1 MNVLVVGNGGREHAL
16 SLKIKAS
23 PFVERLYVAQGN
35 AGTLSIAEN
44 VDIKIDDIEKL
55 SNFVIKENIDLVVV
69 GSELPLSLGLENII
83 KEKSNKIGKKV
94 HFFGPSKE
102 CALLE
107 ASKDFSKSIMTKLNI
122 PTARY
127 ESFQDY
133 NKAFEYFASFNNLGS
148 SFEGNN
154 FENTA
159 NFESIPVIKVDGLA
173 SGKGVFLPKSIEEG
187 KDILK
192 SIMMEGLFGKAGS
205 KVIIEE
211 RLEGEELSLMAFSD
225 GKDIALLPVSKDHK
239 RLLDGDL
246 GPNTGGMGA
255 FAPHPNYS
263 KKEIEEFA
271 KITIEPIIK
280 EMAKRGT
287 PYKGV
292 LYAGLIVGRSGVKVL
307 EYNCRLGDPET
318 QVLMELFKGDIVP
331 TLVACSE
338 GTLRQNMPA
347 WKEASAITV
356 VMASEGY
363 PEGKIVPTP
372 LRKEDLKEEAGVK
385 IIHAGT
391 SEVDGVLYATGGRA
405 LCVTSC
411 KKELKDAE
419 KSVYERIEKI
429 TFPHAQYRKDIAK

>member
-1 MNVLVVGNGGREHAL
+1 MKVLIVGNGGREHAL
-16 SLKIKAS
+16 ALKIKAS
-23 PFVERLYVAQGN
+23 PLVENIYVAQGN
-35 AGTLSIAEN
+35 AGTLAIAEN
-44 VDIKIDDIEKL
+44 IAIKIDDIASL
-55 SNFVIKENIDLVVV
+55 SNFVIEKEIDLVVA
-69 GSELPLSLGLENII
+69 GSELPLSLGLENVIR
-83 KEKSNKIGKKV
+83 EKSNKKKQKV

-107 ASKDFSKSIMTKLNI
+107 ASKDFSKSMMKNLNI
-122 PTARY
+122 PTAEY

-133 NKAFEYFASFNNLGS
+133 EKAIQYFS
-148 SFEGNN
+148 SFEN
-154 FENTA
+154 
-159 NFESIPVIKVDGLA
+159 IPVIKVDGLA
-173 SGKGVFLPKSIEEG
+173 SGKGVFLPKSLNEG

-192 SIMMEGLFGKAGS
+192 SIMVEGIFGKAGNR
-205 KVIIEE
+205 VIIEE
-211 RLEGEELSLMAFSD
+211 RLQGEELSLMAFSD

-263 KKEIEEFA
+263 QKQIEDFA

-292 LYAGLIVGRSGVKVL
+292 LYAGLMIGKNGVKVL

-318 QVLMELFKGDIVP
+318 QVLMELFEGDIVP

-338 GTLRQNMPA
+338 GKLSQSLPR
-347 WKEASAITV
+347 WKKAFAITV
-356 VMASEGY
+356 VMANAGY
-363 PEGKIVPTP
+363 PEGKIIPV
-372 LRKEDLKEEAGVK
+372 LLKEEELREEEGLK

-391 SEVDGVLYATGGRA
+391 SIFNGELYATGGRV

-411 KKELKDAE
+411 KEDAGVAV
-419 KSVYERIEKI
+419 KAVYNKI
-429 TFPHAQYRKDIAK
+429 NKISFNNSQYRKDIAK

>member
-1 MNVLVVGNGGREHAL
+1 MKVFIVGNGGREHAL
-16 SLKIKAS
+16 ALKIKES
-23 PFVERLYVAQGN
+23 PLVENIYMAQGN

-44 VDIKIDDIEKL
+44 ISIKVDDIEAL
-55 SNFVIKENIDLVVV
+55 SDFVIKKDIDLVVA
-69 GSELPLSLGLENII
+69 GSELPLSLGLENSIR
-83 KEKSNKIGKKV
+83 EKSNEIGRKV

-107 ASKDFSKSIMTKLNI
+107 ASKDFSKSMMKDLGI

-127 ESFQDY
+127 ESFTDY
-133 NKAFEYFASFNNLGS
+133 DEACEYFS
-148 SFEGNN
+148 SFKD
-154 FENTA
+154 T
-159 NFESIPVIKVDGLA
+159 PVIKVDGLA
-173 SGKGVFLPKSIEEG
+173 SGKGVFLPKTIEEG

-192 SIMMEGLFGKAGS
+192 SIMKEGLFGKAGS

-239 RLLDGDL
+239 RLNDGDL

-255 FAPHPNYS
+255 FAPHPYYS
-263 KKEIEEFA
+263 KEQIADFS

-292 LYAGLIVGRSGVKVL
+292 LYAGLMVGKNGVKVL

-318 QVLMELFKGDIVP
+318 QVLMELFEGDIVP
-331 TLVACSE
+331 TLIACSE
-338 GTLRQNMPA
+338 GKLSQNMPR
-347 WKEASAITV
+347 WKKAFAITV
-356 VMASEGY
+356 VMASKGY
-363 PEGKIVPTP
+363 PDGKIVPTA
-372 LRKEDLKEEAGVK
+372 LKSEELEEAEGVK
-385 IIHAGT
+385 VIHAGT

-411 KKELKDAE
+411 KKELIKAE
-419 KSVYERIEKI
+419 KSVYERIKNI
-429 TFPHAQYRKDIAK
+429 TFQDVQYRKDIAK

>member
-1 MNVLVVGNGGREHAL
+1 MKVLIVGNGGREHAL
-16 SLKIKAS
+16 ALKIKTS
-23 PFVERLYVAQGN
+23 PLVESIYVAQGN
-35 AGTLSIAEN
+35 AGTLAIAEN
-44 VDIKIDDIEKL
+44 VAIKIDDIESL
-55 SNFVIKENIDLVVV
+55 SDFVIEKELDLVVA

-83 KEKSNKIGKKV
+83 REKSNKAGHKV

-107 ASKDFSKSIMTKLNI
+107 ASKDFSKSMMKNLNI

-133 NKAFEYFASFNNLGS
+133 EKAVEYFS
-148 SFEGNN
+148 SFEN
-154 FENTA
+154 
-159 NFESIPVIKVDGLA
+159 IPVIKVDGLA
-173 SGKGVFLPKSIEEG
+173 SGKGVFLPESIEEG
-187 KDILK
+187 KNILE
-192 SIMMEGLFGKAGS
+192 SIMKDGLFGKAGS

-225 GKDIALLPVSKDHK
+225 GNDIALLPVSKDHK
-239 RLLDGDL
+239 RLLAGDL

-263 KKEIEEFA
+263 KEQIENFA

-280 EMAKRGT
+280 EMTRRGT

-292 LYAGLIVGRSGVKVL
+292 LYAGLIVGKSGVKVL

-318 QVLMELFKGDIVP
+318 QVLMELFEGDIVP

-338 GTLRQNMPA
+338 GKLSQNLPK
-347 WKEASAITV
+347 WKNAFAITV
-356 VMASEGY
+356 VMANAGY
-363 PEGKIVPTP
+363 PEGKIVPVP
-372 LRKEDLKEEAGVK
+372 LKEAELKEEEGVK
-385 IIHAGT
+385 VIHAGT
-391 SEVDGVLYATGGRA
+391 SIVDGTLYATGGRA

-411 KKELKDAE
+411 NKDASIAI
-419 KSVYERIEKI
+419 KAVYNRINKI
-429 TFPHAQYRKDIAK
+429 NFKNSQYRKDISK

>member
-1 MNVLVVGNGGREHAL
+1 MKVLIVGNGGREHAL
-16 SLKIKAS
+16 ALKIKES
-23 PFVERLYVAQGN
+23 PLVEHIYLAQGN
-35 AGTLSIAEN
+35 AGTLAIAEN
-44 VDIKIDDIEKL
+44 IPIKIDDLESLSSFVIEKE
-55 SNFVIKENIDLVVV
+55 VDLVVA

-83 KEKSNKIGKKV
+83 REKSNKTKRKV

-107 ASKDFSKSIMTKLNI
+107 ASKDFSKKMMRELNI
-122 PTARY
+122 PTAEY

-133 NKAFEYFASFNNLGS
+133 DEAFKYFS
-148 SFEGNN
+148 SFEKL
-154 FENTA
+154 
-159 NFESIPVIKVDGLA
+159 PVIKVDGLA
-173 SGKGVFLPKSIEEG
+173 SGKGVFLPESIEEG
-187 KDILK
+187 KDILE
-192 SIMMEGLFGKAGS
+192 SIMVKGSFGKAGD

-225 GKDIALLPVSKDHK
+225 GNMISVLPVSKDHK

-263 KKEIEEFA
+263 KEKIEGFA
-271 KITIEPIIK
+271 KITIEPVIK

-292 LYAGLIVGRSGVKVL
+292 LYAGLIIGKNGAKVL

-318 QVLMELFKGDIVP
+318 QVLMELFEGDIVP

-338 GTLRQNMPA
+338 GKLTENLPK
-347 WKEASAITV
+347 WKKAFAITV
-356 VMASEGY
+356 VMANAGY
-363 PEGKIVPTP
+363 PEGKIVPVP
-372 LRKEDLKEEAGVK
+372 LKREELENKNGVK

-391 SEVDGVLYATGGRA
+391 SVLDGNLYATGGRV

-411 KKELKDAE
+411 NEELLEAE
-419 KSVYERIEKI
+419 KSVYGRIKGI
-429 TFPHAQYRKDIAK
+429 TLLNAQYRKDIAK

>member
-1 MNVLVVGNGGREHAL
+1 MKVFIVGNGGREHAL
-16 SLKIKAS
+16 ALKIKES
-23 PFVERLYVAQGN
+23 PLVENIYVAQGN

-44 VDIKIDDIEKL
+44 ISIKVDDIEAL
-55 SNFVIKENIDLVVV
+55 SDFVIKKDIDLVVA
-69 GSELPLSLGLENII
+69 GSELPLSLGLENSIR
-83 KEKSNKIGKKV
+83 EKSNEIGRKV

-107 ASKDFSKSIMTKLNI
+107 ASKDFSKSMMKDLGI

-127 ESFQDY
+127 ESFTDY
-133 NKAFEYFASFNNLGS
+133 DEACEYFS
-148 SFEGNN
+148 SFKD
-154 FENTA
+154 T
-159 NFESIPVIKVDGLA
+159 PVIKVDGLA
-173 SGKGVFLPKSIEEG
+173 SGKGVFLPKTIEEG

-192 SIMMEGLFGKAGS
+192 SIMKEGLLGKAGS

-239 RLLDGDL
+239 RLNDGDL

-255 FAPHPNYS
+255 FAPHPDYS
-263 KKEIEEFA
+263 KEQIEDFS

-292 LYAGLIVGRSGVKVL
+292 LYAGLMVGKNGVKVL

-318 QVLMELFKGDIVP
+318 QVLMELFEGDIVP
-331 TLVACSE
+331 TLIACSE
-338 GTLRQNMPA
+338 GKLSQNMPR
-347 WKEASAITV
+347 WKKAFAITV
-356 VMASEGY
+356 VMASKGY
-363 PEGKIVPTP
+363 PDGKIVPTA
-372 LRKEDLKEEAGVK
+372 LKSEELEEAEGVK
-385 IIHAGT
+385 VIHAGT
-391 SEVDGVLYATGGRA
+391 SEVDGVLYATGGRV

-411 KKELKDAE
+411 NEDSNFAIKA
-419 KSVYERIEKI
+419 VYNRIDKI
-429 TFPHAQYRKDIAK
+429 HFENSQYRKDIAK

>member
-1 MNVLVVGNGGREHAL
+1 MKVLIVGGGGREHAL
-16 SLKIKAS
+16 ALKIKAS
-23 PFVERLYVAQGN
+23 PLVETIYVAQGN
-35 AGTLSIAEN
+35 AGTLAIAEN
-44 VDIKIDDIEKL
+44 IAIKIDDLEAL
-55 SNFVIKENIDLVVV
+55 SNFVIEKEIGLVVA
-69 GSELPLSLGLENII
+69 GSELPLSLGLENVIR
-83 KEKSNKIGKKV
+83 EKSNKMGRRV

-107 ASKDFSKSIMTKLNI
+107 ASKDFSKSMMKDLGI

-133 NKAFEYFASFNNLGS
+133 DEAFEYFS
-148 SFEGNN
+148 SFED
-154 FENTA
+154 
-159 NFESIPVIKVDGLA
+159 IPVIKVDGLA
-173 SGKGVFLPKSIEEG
+173 SGKGVFLPKNIEEG
-187 KDILK
+187 KNILK
-192 SIMMEGLFGKAGS
+192 SIMKEGLFGKAGD

-225 GKDIALLPVSKDHK
+225 GKDIALLPLSKDHK

-255 FAPHPNYS
+255 FAPHPSYS
-263 KKEIEEFA
+263 KEQIEYFA

-292 LYAGLIVGRSGVKVL
+292 LYAGLMVSKNGVKVL

-318 QVLMELFKGDIVP
+318 QVLMELFEGDIVP

-338 GTLRQNMPA
+338 GKLSQNLPK
-347 WKEASAITV
+347 WKEAFAAVTV
-356 VMASEGY
+356 VMASAGY
-363 PEGKIVPTP
+363 PEGKIASTP
-372 LRKEDLKEEAGVK
+372 LKREELEEVNGVK
-385 IIHAGT
+385 VIHAGT
-391 SEVDGVLYATGGRA
+391 SEVDGILYATGGRA

-411 KKELKDAE
+411 KKELVEAE
-419 KSVYERIEKI
+419 RSVYEKIKGI
-429 TFPHAQYRKDIAK
+429 TFLNAQYRKDIAK